1 MSFSQRCS
9 KQICLGPTKL
19 NAEKC
24 SAFYLLLYNFKAAM
38 TPNIEHKLYGRLI
51 DHSSAVLLPNNGSS
65 IISAIVHKICANK
78 KNINAIKKNN
88 PMLFIS

>member
-1 MSFSQRCS
+1 M
-9 KQICLGPTKL
+9 ICFQLIL
-19 NAEKC
+19 KC
-24 SAFYLLLYNFKAAM
+24 KNLYIQNVKNYLLYNLQAAT

-78 KNINAIKKNN
+78 KKRNAIKNNN
-88 PMLFIS
+88 PILFISQNY